1 MATGR
6 TDVQLNAEQKKA
18 VTHGDGPLLIVAG
31 AGTGKT
37 TVVTERILWLIQ
49 EKNIKP
55 ENILALTFTEK
66 AAEEMIERIDRAL
79 PYGYVTLWAST
90 FHAFCQRILE
100 AHALDI
106 GIPND
111 FRLVNDVDAWLLV
124 RKHLGRFHLDYYRPL
139 GNPTKFIHALVKHFS
154 RCKDEAVEPS
164 AYLEY
169 AKTVRLDRDVD
180 NSPNLSYLN
189 RGDPPLNVRGGE
201 PPPDGGAKE
210 GLSNTEAQRINEIAD
225 AYHTYQQNL
234 LENSALDFGDLV
246 LYTLKLFRERPAIL
260 EKYRAQF
267 QHILVDE
274 FQDTNWTQY
283 ELVKLL
289 VSPRNNITVVSD
301 DDQAIYR
308 WRGASYNNVVVFAR
322 DFPSAKKVSLVA
334 NYRSQQNILDLAYAF
349 IQHNNPNRLEAQLHD
364 GKTELGV
371 VTKKLNAHREGLAV
385 IEHIASTTEFD
396 EARVVAQK
404 IIALRSP
411 LSPWS
416 DFCILVRANAAA
428 DPFLRA
434 LEREGIPYQYFASRG
449 LYAKP
454 VILDCIAYL
463 RLLDNYHES
472 TALYRI
478 LTTALIGLAQEDVV
492 ALTAHAGKKNISLYA
507 ALSLAAT
514 LGLSKEGVARCHQLS
529 QWILRHSALART
541 KPVGEVLYA
550 FLNDSGYL
558 KELTARVQ
566 HAGAGA
572 QVDIERI
579 RYLEQFFKKI
589 VAFEA
594 AESDPTVQRFL
605 AILDYALEAG
615 EEGALNNDTESGPDT
630 VKVMT
635 IHAAKGLEFRY
646 VFIVQM
652 VELRFPSVDRKD
664 PIALPDALVQEIVS
678 EGDAHLEEERRLF
691 YVAMT
696 RARDGLFLTSAEDYG
711 GQRKKRPSRF
721 LFEVGIIEKSKTLST
736 KSQTPQPKLRVGTG
750 QANSQFGIP
759 ISTKKETVASTASL
773 PLPERFSFTQLKAF
787 ETCPLQYKFA
797 HLLRIP
803 VRGRFTFSFGKSM
816 HATLQ
821 KFFQKLMDA
830 QQKEQGNLFT
840 NNESRIKNQESIPS
854 LNDLLKIYD
863 DCWIDEWYESKK
875 HEEEYYAKG
884 KRMLTEFYAIHE
896 KQWPMPA
903 ALEQP
908 FTMKVGEYTIKGV
921 IDRIDRVIKD
931 GKSGV
936 GIVDYK
942 TGNAPKDER
951 AVEREQLYLYQ
962 IALTETTGA
971 APLSLTYYYLDAQK
985 QFSFIGTPE
994 ETDAVKERIRSTINA
1009 ISTSDFAATPSPQ
1022 KCRNCDFKEIC
1033 EYRKL

>member
-1 MATGR
+1 MATG
-6 TDVQLNAEQKKA
+6 TTNVQLNAEQEKA
-18 VTHGDGPLLIVAG
+18 VTHEGGPLLIVAG

-37 TVVTERILWLIQ
+37 TVVTQRILWLIQ
-49 EKNIKP
+49 EKKVKP
-55 ENILALTFTEK
+55 EHILALTFTEK
-66 AAEEMIERIDRAL
+66 AAQEMIERIDRAL
-79 PYGYVTLWAST
+79 PYGYLTLWAST
-90 FHAFCQRILE
+90 FHAFCQRILQE
-100 AHALDI
+100 HALDI

-111 FRLVNDVDAWLLV
+111 FRLVNDIDAWLLV
-124 RKHLGRFHLDYYRPL
+124 RKHLDRFNLDYYRPL
-139 GNPTKFIHALVKHFS
+139 GNPTKFIHALLQHFS

-164 AYLEY
+164 AYVEY
-169 AKTVRLDRDVD
+169 AKTVRLD
-180 NSPNLSYLN
+180 
-189 RGDPPLNVRGGE
+189 GD
-201 PPPDGGAKE
+201 AIE
-210 GLSNTEAQRINEIAD
+210 GDAHHEQQRIQEIAD
-225 AYHTYQQNL
+225 AYHTYQQIL
-234 LENSALDFGDLV
+234 LDNSALDFGDLL

-289 VSPRNNITVVSD
+289 AAPRNNITVVSD

-322 DFPSAKKVSLVA
+322 DFPTATKVSLVA
-334 NYRSQQNILDLAYAF
+334 NYRSQQNILDCAYTF
-349 IQHNNPNRLEAQLHD
+349 IQHNNPNRLEAQLAE
-364 GKTELGV
+364 GKTSLGV
-371 VTKKLNAHREGLAV
+371 VTKKLVAEREGTAT
-385 IEHIASTTEFD
+385 IEYLHGVTAFD
-396 EARVVAQK
+396 EARVVVEK
-404 IIALRSP
+404 ILAIKSEHSDTA
-411 LSPWS
+411 WS

-434 LEREGIPYQYFASRG
+434 LEREGIPYQYLASRG

-478 LTTALIGLAQEDVV
+478 LTTALVGLAQEDVV
-492 ALTAHAGKKNISLYA
+492 ALTTHAGKKNISLYA
-507 ALSLAAT
+507 ALGIAAT

-550 FLNDSGYL
+550 FLNDTGYL
-558 KELTARVQ
+558 KELTKRIQ
-566 HAGAGA
+566 HAVGGA
-572 QVDIERI
+572 QADIERI

-589 VAFEA
+589 VAFES
-594 AESDPTVQRFL
+594 AESEPTVQRFL
-605 AILDYALEAG
+605 ATLDFSLEAG
-615 EEGALNNDTESGPDT
+615 EEGALDTDAESGPDT

-635 IHAAKGLEFRY
+635 IHAAKGLEFRH

-664 PIALPDALVQEIVS
+664 PIALPAALVKEIIP
-678 EGDAHLEEERRLF
+678 EGDAHIEEERRLF

-696 RARDGLFLTSAEDYG
+696 RARDGLFFTSADDYG
-711 GQRKKRPSRF
+711 GQRKKRPSQF
-721 LFEVGIIEKSKTLST
+721 LYEAKIIEKSETRST
-736 KSQTPQPKLRVGTG
+736 KSETPHQSLRVGAG
-750 QANSQFGIP
+750 QAKSNPQ
-759 ISTKKETVASTASL
+759 TTSL
-773 PLPERFSFTQLKAF
+773 PLPEKFSYTQLKAF

-803 VRGRFTFSFGKSM
+803 VRGRFTFSFGKSI

-821 KFFQKLMDA
+821 KFFQRIMDS
-830 QQKEQGNLFT
+830 QQKEQGNLFM
-840 NNESRIKNQESIPS
+840 NHESEIMNHGSVPTLEE
-854 LNDLLKIYD
+854 LLAIYK

-884 KRMLTEFYAIHE
+884 KQMMTELYKLHE
-896 KQWPMPA
+896 GKWPHPV

-921 IDRIDRVIKD
+921 IDRIDRVEHN
-931 GKSGV
+931 GKTGV
-936 GIVDYK
+936 AIVDYK
-942 TGNAPKDER
+942 TGNAPKDEK

-962 IALTETTGA
+962 IALEETTGA
-971 APLSLTYYYLDAQK
+971 TPLSLTYYYLDAGK
-985 QFSFIGTPE
+985 QFSFVGTAE
-994 ETDAVKERIRSTINA
+994 ETNAVKERIRSTIDA
-1009 ISTSDFAATPSPQ
+1009 ITTSDFAATPSPQ